1 MRTLL
6 QVARYINSQEKLGL
20 QLLACIDRSRTST
33 DRKDSGGRR
42 IPGKGRDGWRLRVYF
57 GEELVHDKD
66 TSVPYRTVKETLK
79 WLSDWE
85 KGDRYNDVKY
95 GYPRPTGEPPTGA
108 QR

>member
-6 QVARYINSQEKLGL
+6 QVARYINAKDSL
-20 QLLACIDRSRTST
+20 QLCACIDPSFTST

-42 IPGKGRDGWRLRVYF
+42 IPGKGRRGMRLRVYF

-66 TSVPYRTVKETLK
+66 TSIPYRTVKETLL
-79 WLSDWE
+79 WLANWE
-85 KGDRYNDVKY
+85 AGNRYNDVQF
-95 GYPRPTGEPPTGA
+95 GSPRPTGEPPKGT